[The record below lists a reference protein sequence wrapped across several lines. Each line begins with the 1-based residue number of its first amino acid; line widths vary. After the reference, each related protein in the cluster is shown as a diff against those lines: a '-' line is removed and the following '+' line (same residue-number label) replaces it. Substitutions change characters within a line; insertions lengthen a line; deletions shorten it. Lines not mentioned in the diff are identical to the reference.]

1 MEPEVSLPGASASR
15 SAVRSFRMAVE
26 DALHRL
32 GWLLVDV
39 SSLDA
44 PDAPGAAATLL
55 QSVFAEAA
63 RTFALP
69 ESDLAEL
76 TQQNNERTGCQA
88 LSYLPLGSEP
98 LYAEGQAQQ
107 VRRAPA
113 EKLLRAIFPHPQLI
127 YLNAGAL
134 TQRPA
139 ASHRG

>member
-1 MEPEVSLPGASASR
+1 M
-15 SAVRSFRMAVE
+15 E

-55 QSVFAEAA
+55 QGVFAEAA

-113 EKLLRAIFPHPQLI
+113 EKQSVSQSLPHSYQRRLRSSCVQYSLI
-127 YLNAGAL
+127 
-134 TQRPA
+134 R
-139 ASHRG
+139 SSSI

>member
-1 MEPEVSLPGASASR
+1 M
-15 SAVRSFRMAVE
+15 E

-55 QSVFAEAA
+55 QGVFAEAA

-113 EKLLRAIFPHPQLI
+113 EKQSVSQSVITTLLPTAAEKLLRAIFPHPQFI

>member
-1 MEPEVSLPGASASR
+1 MK
-15 SAVRSFRMAVE
+15 

-55 QSVFAEAA
+55 QGVFAEAA

-76 TQQNNERTGCQA
+76 TQQNNEPTGCQA

-107 VRRAPA
+107 VRR
-113 EKLLRAIFPHPQLI
+113 EK
-127 YLNAGAL
+127 
-134 TQRPA
+134 
-139 ASHRG
+139 

>member
-1 MEPEVSLPGASASR
+1 MKFKARYTVRQHGAKWANTARLLGTGRGRGMEPEVSLPGASASR

-55 QSVFAEAA
+55 QGVFAEAA

-69 ESDLAEL
+69 ESDLVEL

-107 VRRAPA
+107 VRR
-113 EKLLRAIFPHPQLI
+113 
-127 YLNAGAL
+127 
-134 TQRPA
+134 
-139 ASHRG
+139 

>member
-55 QSVFAEAA
+55 QGVFAEAA

-69 ESDLAEL
+69 ESDLTEL
-76 TQQNNERTGCQA
+76 TQQHNERTGCQA

-107 VRRAPA
+107 VRR
-113 EKLLRAIFPHPQLI
+113 
-127 YLNAGAL
+127 
-134 TQRPA
+134 
-139 ASHRG
+139 

>member
-1 MEPEVSLPGASASR
+1 M
-15 SAVRSFRMAVE
+15 E

-39 SSLDA
+39 SSLDY
-44 PDAPGAAATLL
+44 PDAPGASATL
-55 QSVFAEAA
+55 QGVFAEAA

-107 VRRAPA
+107 VRR
-113 EKLLRAIFPHPQLI
+113 EK
-127 YLNAGAL
+127 
-134 TQRPA
+134 
-139 ASHRG
+139 

>member
-1 MEPEVSLPGASASR
+1 
-15 SAVRSFRMAVE
+15 VE

-55 QSVFAEAA
+55 QGVFAEAA

-69 ESDLAEL
+69 ESDLVEL

-107 VRRAPA
+107 VRR
-113 EKLLRAIFPHPQLI
+113 EKE
-127 YLNAGAL
+127 L
-134 TQRPA
+134 TCCFFLPA
-139 ASHRG
+139 ASNLPAASLLVGRLRSSCVQYSLIRSSSI